1 MFNKTAVSEIKALL
15 EGSEKVTIIMH
26 RGPDGD
32 AVGSA
37 LGWKRLLE
45 TKGIEATVIAPDPF
59 PDFLKWMPGADEIII
74 YEYHSEKAKKV
85 AEASD
90 AVFCLD
96 FNAPNRAGD
105 ASELITTSTKP
116 LVVVDH
122 HQEPA
127 EFAHIYYVDS
137 DASSTAEMIYRL
149 AKGLG
154 WKNNIERKAAIC
166 LYTGLVTDTG
176 SFRFSSVTP
185 KVMRIASRLMETGMD
200 HTEVYRQVFDSNSLT
215 RLKLQG
221 FALSEKLILLDD
233 CATAYISLTAEELA
247 RYDFKKGDTEG
258 LVNYA
263 LSINGVNLAG
273 FFSEKDGAIKISLR
287 SRGSFDV
294 NKLARAH
301 FNGGGHQN
309 AAGGRC
315 EESMNE
321 VLKKFEEV
329 ARQNADQIKASIS

>member
-1 MFNKTAVSEIKALL
+1 
-15 EGSEKVTIIMH
+15 MH

-37 LGWKRLLE
+37 LGWKRILE
-45 TKGIEATVIAPDPF
+45 LKGVHATVIAPDAF

-74 YEYHSEKAKKV
+74 YERNREKANKL
-85 AEASD
+85 AEESD
-90 AVFCLD
+90 AIFCLD

-105 ASELITTSTKP
+105 ASEIISNSKKP
-116 LVVVDH
+116 IVVVDH

-149 AKGLG
+149 CKGLG
-154 WKNNIERKAAIC
+154 WKNEIERKAAIC
-166 LYTGLVTDTG
+166 LYTGIVTDTG
-176 SFRFSSVTP
+176 SFRFSSVSP
-185 KVMRIASRLMETGMD
+185 KLMRIASRLMETGMD
-200 HTEVYRQVFDSNSLT
+200 HTEVYRHVYDSNSLT

-221 FALSEKLILLDD
+221 FALSEKLVVLEDQ
-233 CATAYISLTAEELA
+233 ATAYISLTAEELA
-247 RYDFKKGDTEG
+247 RYNFKKGDTEG

-263 LSINGVNLAG
+263 LSINGVNLAA
-273 FFSEKDGAIKISLR
+273 FFSEKDGAIKLSLR
-287 SRGSFDV
+287 SRGNFDV
-294 NKLARAH
+294 NKLANAH

-315 EESMNE
+315 KEPMSE
-321 VLKKFEEV
+321 VLKRFEDL
-329 ARQNADQIKASIS
+329 ARENADQIKASI

>member
-1 MFNKTAVSEIKALL
+1 MFNKTAVLEIKALL
-15 EGSEKVTIIMH
+15 EGCQKVTIIMH

-37 LGWKRLLE
+37 LGWKRILE
-45 TKGIEATVIAPDPF
+45 LKGIEAKVIAPDAF

-74 YEYHSEKAKKV
+74 FERNPSKAKKI
-85 AEASD
+85 ADESD
-90 AVFCLD
+90 AIFCLD
-96 FNAPNRAGD
+96 FNAPKRAGD
-105 ASELITTSTKP
+105 ASELIARSKKP

-127 EFAHIYYVDS
+127 DFAHFYYVDS

-149 AKGLG
+149 CKGLG
-154 WKNNIERKAAIC
+154 WKKDIERKAAIC

-185 KVMRIASRLMETGMD
+185 RVMRIASRLMETGMD
-200 HTEVYRQVFDSNSLT
+200 HTEVYRHVYDSSSLT

-221 FALSEKLILLDD
+221 FALSEKLVHLEDQ
-233 CATAYISLTAEELA
+233 ATAYISLTAEELS
-247 RYDFKKGDTEG
+247 RYNFKKGDTEG

-273 FFSEKDGAIKISLR
+273 FFAEKDGAIKLSLR

-294 NKLARAH
+294 NKLAREH

-315 EESMNE
+315 EESMDE
-321 VLKKFEEV
+321 VLKKFEGV
-329 ARQNADQIKASIS
+329 AKENTDEIKASI